1 MHQWYAGD
9 GLSRR
14 AKLVLFDQAMIDA
27 APIVPIALD
36 RTIAGPLHQQIVAR
50 LRAAIASGLLA
61 PGARLPASRVFAT
74 QLGIARGTVETA
86 YALLAGEGAIVPQ
99 GAAGTIVSRD
109 LAGRAA
115 TLMRPEIARRGAV
128 LPPADPVRP
137 FRLGLPALDAFPRT
151 LWATLSAREA
161 RALRVADLAYPDP
174 MGHPALREAIAAYLG
189 LSRGIVCDPA
199 QVLVTG
205 GFQGA
210 VAVIVRALLR
220 AGDRVWMEDP
230 GYWLA
235 REGLRSAG
243 VCLVPVPVDA
253 EGLRVADGIAS
264 APAARLAV
272 VTPTHQSAL
281 GVALSLSR
289 RLALLGWADAC
300 DGWIVE
306 DDYDGEFRYAG
317 PPLPAMK
324 SLDRAD
330 RVIYAGS
337 FSKVLFPG
345 LRLGYLVLPAGLVD
359 RFASASHLL
368 QGGQPELSQR
378 VVAAFMREGHFARH
392 LRRMRAL
399 YARRRAALAGA
410 LGDAFGEGIAITL
423 QSGGMHLLARF
434 GGDVP
439 DGELAARAVRA
450 GLTPTALSQLC
461 IRPRVDQGLLLGFT
475 NVAEDQAATLARRL
489 AAALVG

>member
-1 MHQWYAGD
+1 MN
-9 GLSRR
+9 
-14 AKLVLFDQAMIDA
+14 A
-27 APIVPIALD
+27 AEAVPIALD

-74 QLGIARGTVETA
+74 QLGVARGTVETA

-99 GAAGTIVSRD
+99 GAAGTVVSPD

-115 TLMRPEIARRGAV
+115 TLTRPEIARHAAT
-128 LPPADPVRP
+128 LPPPEPVRP

-151 LWATLSAREA
+151 LWARLSAREA
-161 RALRVADLAYPDP
+161 RALRVTDLAYPDP

-189 LSRGIVCDPA
+189 LSRGITCDPA

-210 VAVIVRALLR
+210 VALIARALLR
-220 AGDRVWMEDP
+220 PGDRVWMEDP

-235 REGLRSAG
+235 REGLRDAG
-243 VCLVPVPVDA
+243 ANLVPVPVDV
-253 EGLRVADGIAS
+253 EGLRVADGVAA
-264 APAARLAV
+264 APDARLAV

-289 RLALLGWADAC
+289 RLALLGWANERDA
-300 DGWIVE
+300 WIVE

-317 PPLPAMK
+317 APLPAMK
-324 SLDRAD
+324 SLDRSD

-345 LRLGYLVLPAGLVD
+345 LRLGYLVLPPGLAD

-378 VVAAFMREGHFARH
+378 VAAAFMQQGHFARH

-399 YARRRAALAGA
+399 YARRRAALAAA
-410 LGDAFGEGIAITL
+410 LGDAFGERIAITL
-423 QSGGMHLLARF
+423 QSGGMHLVARF
-434 GGDVP
+434 AGDVA
-439 DGELAARAVRA
+439 DSELAGRAMRA
-450 GLTPTALSQLC
+450 GLAPTPLSQLC
-461 IRPRVDQGLLLGFT
+461 IRPRADQGLLLSFT
-475 NVAEDQAATLARRL
+475 NVAESLATTLARRL
-489 AAALVG
+489 ADALVG